1 MTQELHAH
9 RYSLP
14 QLLLHLGMAEMRQK
28 HPDWIWN
35 RSDVHVLLGVPTS
48 EEGMKT
54 IVEPGNSFS
63 PGHRTYGVSSWL
75 RVDGHLHAPEEKPL
89 EELQWSFQDGSIPVL
104 KSTWNAGA
112 VRVASELFTDG
123 DPAFGDIKTH
133 FTVELENTAKAEKSV
148 DFYLV
153 IRSFG
158 AAGGPIEKL
167 WMKERH
173 LHINGGGPVMLPVED
188 PTRFGALS
196 YEKSGQ
202 DISTLLKQGQ
212 FPTEQQVEDKSSWAS
227 GALEYVLKL
236 APGAKKTLEF
246 VCHVNAE
253 QWVAFAG
260 TVPVKNEP
268 TGAARR
274 EAFVQKW
281 QGQQSIKL
289 NLPDRRFTDAFQCQL
304 THLAM
309 FTVDYEPRISPISY
323 PLWWL
328 RDGSYVLNAL
338 NKGGYHDFVGKAV
351 RAAAP
356 KDAFGGFGAEGD
368 GPANGIWILTEH
380 YLLTRDQ
387 QFLRDVYPH
396 IQRKAELIREMRR
409 TTKPIKRHQELRTPE
424 MQLRADN
431 PVLCFAA
438 QDGLIRGRMDHH
450 TPTFWVNAFSYLALR
465 RAAQAARTLG
475 YHDTWYDAE
484 AEELHRALVTKSKTD
499 FGKND
504 RDPNSAF
511 WPTGWADPQDPV
523 IAAGMEKFW
532 NEVRFPNGKHSPELL
547 WTYFEGGQAHN
558 YLLMGRRD
566 RAWVSIEMFLSQH
579 IAPGLYTYSEG
590 HEDENSCL
598 QWQRTRGWDKIRF
611 VTPHGWTAA
620 ELFLLLRDCLA
631 REVDETLVI
640 GSGIPET
647 WMTKPFSVKNL
658 PTYFGRASFAYDPAK
673 RTLTASV
680 ERLPKGGVRSE
691 LPGSVQVVIADSV

>member
-1 MTQELHAH
+1 MPQELHPH

-48 EEGMKT
+48 QEGMKT

-63 PGHRTYGVSSWL
+63 PGHRTYGVSSWV
-75 RVDGHLHAPEEKPL
+75 RVNGQLHTPEEKPL
-89 EELQWSFQDGSIPVL
+89 EELAWSFHNGSIPVL
-104 KSTWNAGA
+104 KSTWNAGPI
-112 VRVASELFTDG
+112 RVASELFTDG
-123 DPAFGDIKTH
+123 DAAFGDIKTH
-133 FTVELENTAKAEKSV
+133 FTVQLENTASTNQSFE
-148 DFYLV
+148 FYLV

-167 WMKERH
+167 WIKDGH
-173 LHINGGGPVMLPVED
+173 LQINGGGPVMLPVEP

-196 YEKSGQ
+196 YAATGD
-202 DISTLLKQGQ
+202 DISVWLKQRK
-212 FPTEQQVEDKSSWAS
+212 FPTDQAVEDKSSWAS
-227 GALEYVLKL
+227 GAYEYVVTL
-236 APGAKKTLEF
+236 APGTSKSLEF

-253 QWVAFAG
+253 NWVAFSG
-260 TVPVKNEP
+260 TAPLKAEP
-268 TGAARR
+268 IGPARR
-274 EAFVQKW
+274 EAFVKKW
-281 QGQQSIKL
+281 QSQQPIKL
-289 NLPDRRFTDAFQCQL
+289 SLPDRRFTDAFQCQL

-380 YLLTRDQ
+380 YLLTRDLG
-387 QFLRDVYPH
+387 FLRDVYPH

-409 TTKPIKRHQELRTPE
+409 TTRPIKRHNELRTPE
-424 MQLRADN
+424 MQLRADH

-450 TPTFWVNAFSYLALR
+450 TPTFWVNAFSYFALR
-465 RAAQAARTLG
+465 RAAMAARALG
-475 YHDTWYDAE
+475 LDGAGYEAE
-484 AEELHRALVTKSKTD
+484 ADDLLRALQAKAKTD

-511 WPTGWADPQDPV
+511 WPTGWADPKDPI
-523 IAAGMEKFW
+523 IATAMEKFW
-532 NEVRFPNGKHSPELL
+532 NETRFPNGKHSPELL

-598 QWQRTRGWDKIRF
+598 QWQRTRGWDRIRF

-631 REVDETLVI
+631 REAGDALVI
-640 GSGIPET
+640 GSGVPEA
-647 WMTKPFSVKNL
+647 WMSQPFSVENL
-658 PTYFGRASFAYDPAK
+658 PTYFGRVSFQYDPARK
-673 RTLTASV
+673 TLSVTA
-680 ERLPKGGVRSE
+680 EHPPAGGIRSE
-691 LPGSVQVVIADSV
+691 LPADVKLVVTGGK